1 MFLRFSIDDVYYGS
15 FPAIAIMNTV
25 IFFFKAVKQIKFIR
39 HMIHS
44 ASGKGI
50 APEYPPHSENC
61 TFYNS
66 MLFYSL
72 HEICGA

>member
-1 MFLRFSIDDVYYGS
+1 MFLRFSIYDVYYGS
-15 FPAIAIMNTV
+15 FSAVAIMNTV

-44 ASGKGI
+44 APGKWI
-50 APEYPPHSENC
+50 APDYPPHSENC

-72 HEICGA
+72 NEIGGA